1 MSWNDGKGTYW
12 ISYDFLGNQQEHS
25 TTLTCPL
32 QESSTLV
39 KSTSKLKEKKD
50 CHVYPFLPDIL
61 PNFKRILCQ
70 FLAHNLFAKI
80 SEKLSEKI
88 SPANFHGSGLT
99 VSRPANHYRVY
110 AEGVYIT
117 WDHQVLEKDEDAF
130 SNHDNS
136 TGGIGSSPQGSGLN
150 TYKSVRLHSKIESI
164 SKHHLESLTHLCWL
178 CLGDSRA
185 S

>member
-1 MSWNDGKGTYW
+1 MSWDDGDGTYW

-32 QESSTLV
+32 QESSTLRLAV

-50 CHVYPFLPDIL
+50 CQSTRSCRTSSQISKEFCANSWPIIYLP
-61 PNFKRILCQ
+61 
-70 FLAHNLFAKI
+70 KI

-88 SPANFHGSGLT
+88 SPANFHGRGLT

-110 AEGVYIT
+110 AEGVYIM
-117 WDHQVLEKDEDAF
+117 WDHQVLGKDEDAF
-130 SNHDNS
+130 SNHANS

-150 TYKSVRLHSKIESI
+150 TYKSTRLHSKIDSI
-164 SKHHLESLTHLCWL
+164 SKHHLESLTHLEYV
-178 CLGDSRA
+178 GYV
-185 S
+185 

>member
-32 QESSTLV
+32 QESSTLRLAV

-70 FLAHNLFAKI
+70 FLAHNLFAKNLGKAQWENFPSQLSWSWSHCLATRKSLSGICWRSIYHMGSPGAWKRWRCLFKPRQLNWWNWII
-80 SEKLSEKI
+80 STRIWIEHIQI
-88 SPANFHGSGLT
+88 S
-99 VSRPANHYRVY
+99 
-110 AEGVYIT
+110 
-117 WDHQVLEKDEDAF
+117 
-130 SNHDNS
+130 
-136 TGGIGSSPQGSGLN
+136 
-150 TYKSVRLHSKIESI
+150 SV
-164 SKHHLESLTHLCWL
+164 T
-178 CLGDSRA
+178 
-185 S
+185 

>member
-1 MSWNDGKGTYW
+1 MSPARVKHSSFSCK
-12 ISYDFLGNQQEHS
+12 IHQQTER
-25 TTLTCPL
+25 
-32 QESSTLV
+32 
-39 KSTSKLKEKKD
+39 KKD
-50 CHVYPFLPDIL
+50 CQSTRSCRTSSQISKEFCANSWPIIYLP
-61 PNFKRILCQ
+61 
-70 FLAHNLFAKI
+70 KI

-88 SPANFHGSGLT
+88 SPANFHGRGLT

-110 AEGVYIT
+110 AEGVYIM
-117 WDHQVLEKDEDAF
+117 WDHQVLGKDGDAF
-130 SNHDNS
+130 SNHANS

-150 TYKSVRLHSKIESI
+150 TYKSIRLHSKIESI